1 MWLVMKRLSPQK
13 PEDARAEFSLAF
25 TGNFAD
31 ICKFVANRSSAL
43 DVEAI
48 VSEAFLVAWKRWPN
62 RPQRADEMRPWLFGI
77 ARNVMRSSGRHEQIR
92 LRLEGPAIAHQDW
105 LNDGLD
111 RLESDLV
118 LSSALA
124 AISGDDREIILL
136 VAWEDLDS
144 SGLAIALGISKTA
157 ARVRLHR
164 ARKRLAAEVANSEVA
179 QPEVAKS
186 EVAKSEVAQPE
197 VAKTKVA
204 KPEVAKTKVA
214 KPEVAKT
221 EVVASEVTK
230 STLHLTEIS
239 PVVARSNSVSI
250 NNALNAPPST
260 SGKNP
265 ERTNHEIS

>member
-31 ICKFVANRSSAL
+31 ICKFVANRSNAL

-48 VSEAFLVAWKRWPN
+48 VGEAFLVAWKRWPN
-62 RPQRADEMRPWLFGI
+62 RPQRDDEIRPWLFGI
-77 ARNVMRSSGRHEQIR
+77 ARNVMRSSGRHER
-92 LRLEGPAIAHQDW
+92 VRVRLEGPAIAHQDW

-111 RLESDLV
+111 RLESDMV
-118 LSSALA
+118 LSTALA
-124 AISGDDREIILL
+124 AMSGDDREIILL

-164 ARKRLAAEVANSEVA
+164 ARKRLAAEVA
-179 QPEVAKS
+179 
-186 EVAKSEVAQPE
+186 KSEVAQPE
-197 VAKTKVA
+197 V
-204 KPEVAKTKVA
+204 
-214 KPEVAKT
+214 
-221 EVVASEVTK
+221 VASEVAK

-250 NNALNAPPST
+250 NNALNTPPST
-260 SGKNP
+260 SGKTP
-265 ERTNHEIS
+265 ERTNDEIS

>member
-77 ARNVMRSSGRHEQIR
+77 ARNVMRSSGRHERVR

-118 LSSALA
+118 LSTALA
-124 AISGDDREIILL
+124 AMSGDDREIILL

-164 ARKRLAAEVANSEVA
+164 ARKRLAAEVANSE
-179 QPEVAKS
+179 
-186 EVAKSEVAQPE
+186 
-197 VAKTKVA
+197 VA